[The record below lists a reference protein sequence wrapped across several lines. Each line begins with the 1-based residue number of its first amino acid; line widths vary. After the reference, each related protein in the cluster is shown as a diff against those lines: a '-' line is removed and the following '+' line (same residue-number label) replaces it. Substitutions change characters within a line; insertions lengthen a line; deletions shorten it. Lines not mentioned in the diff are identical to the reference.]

1 MSQTDV
7 PLYDPNMLRPIDFSA
22 LAGPED
28 DGHAPRILLLYGSL
42 RPQSYSRAV
51 AEEGARVL
59 RALGCETNSLIPPA
73 CPCPMGR
80 PIAIP
85 RCKNCANWH
94 CGARVW
100 FGPVLSGTGR

>member
-7 PLYDPNMLRPIDFSA
+7 PLYDPNMLRRIDFSA

-59 RALGCETNSLIPPA
+59 RARHPEAAPA
-73 CPCPMGR
+73 AAR
-80 PIAIP
+80 HEA
-85 RCKNCANWH
+85 
-94 CGARVW
+94 GARRAADRRDV
-100 FGPVLSGTGR
+100 VRS